1 MDRHQWFVL
10 ATVTVLL
17 MILRIGFPAPTLAK
31 LVVTIGLA
39 TNAAGAVLIIQTS
52 RLRTILLGGRAPAED
67 DPTYFGLMQKQY
79 EAADRRMLRNYRL
92 GFVLLLY
99 GFVLQIVAIW

>member
-1 MDRHQWFVL
+1 ML

-17 MILRIGFPAPTLAK
+17 MILRIGFPAPILAK
-31 LVVTIGLA
+31 FVVTIGLV

-52 RLRTILLGGRAPAED
+52 RLRTILLERAPAED
-67 DPTYFGLMQKQY
+67 DPMYLGLMQKQY
-79 EAADRRMLRNYRL
+79 EAADRLMLRNYHL